1 MAQKKAA
8 SKTVTRQTGKTT
20 VKNDG
25 NAIPVLD
32 QHERLWLL
40 EVLNDPKFQ
49 KALDVINLH
58 KPSVFPRNGF
68 GVTPDIQ
75 RHTAEC
81 RIYEIRGWELYHAMI
96 MTVADAPKP
105 KAEYAD
111 LPEPTYGITEDE

>member
-20 VKNDG
+20 VENDG

-32 QHERLWLL
+32 HHERLWLL

-58 KPSVFPRNGF
+58 KPSVF
-68 GVTPDIQ
+68 
-75 RHTAEC
+75 
-81 RIYEIRGWELYHAMI
+81 
-96 MTVADAPKP
+96 TVADAPKP